1 MYFQGAFLSCLLF
14 SYLEL
19 GSSLYED
26 QIGKFDW
33 KLNHLGKLKFSSIDL
48 KSPSKKVFV
57 ATEENVIA
65 GLSTK
70 TGEILWRQILEKGD
84 PGAVQLMHVDVE
96 MVTVTGSGPYTVRGW
111 NINLGNML
119 YEWSIAS
126 VRWPEV
132 RWAVHQG
139 KLYVASVGQR
149 DGEISV
155 YNVRVGGQPVTHS
168 LSLPHLP
175 DKHNVVVAGLSLVYT
190 DMSGE
195 LLVSVP
201 MTGNSPPS
209 TLRLPSPAV
218 SLTPV
223 TGVSDQLF
231 VRVNQHLVAISVD
244 KLRLVDFEIPSDSNI
259 AVHSYTAEQNII
271 IIVQHSGKELVVSGR
286 VLETGSPVP
295 ELSSQLSHVFPL
307 AASHVTSVVCL
318 TRRDKTVT
326 CQLLLSALDH
336 SMAFA
341 QVPGNL
347 MWVREEALTSIV
359 NMELVDLPVS
369 DVEAAIEK
377 EFNIK
382 GGGSLTMLVRRV
394 TSQLLQ
400 LQTLLMTVLGL
411 RDPPNNV
418 NGRADLVRDD
428 FGLHKIIVA
437 ITSVGKIYGIDNLS
451 HEIIWQFTLE
461 DVIPFNNIGKAHVPF
476 FVQRTTRHFPY
487 PAQCTVLYRHK
498 VTEEA
503 VIYTFNPINGKS
515 QDGKSLRL
523 GYKLAQA
530 VLLASVNEEF
540 LKGLLLLDTTGKVH
554 VYPESAR
561 QAAVQAAT
569 STYLYTAD
577 TLSGQLTGYSLSY
590 SSDQELVAVPL
601 WEVKLSQKITAI
613 VAKSPLEK
621 VHSQGRVLGDR
632 SVLYKYINP
641 NLVAV
646 LTQTPDPLYKN
657 VLSVYLIDVVSGS
670 VVFSAVHKR
679 SLEPIHV
686 VHSENWV
693 IYSYFSDK
701 SRRTEITTLD
711 LYEGKTQSN
720 TTAFSSVWNP
730 IQPMVERQSYIL
742 PASVE
747 MMKET
752 ITEKGITSKHIL
764 VALNSGGVLELP
776 WVLLDPRRPLAAT
789 PDLREEAVIPY
800 VPELPNLP
808 EAIINYN
815 QTLLR
820 VSGIHTSPSGL
831 ESTCLVAVYG
841 LDLFYTR
848 VAPSKTFD
856 MLKEDFDY
864 ILITA
869 VLVGLTVSAFMTK
882 RLAARKALKQ
892 AWK

>member
-1 MYFQGAFLSCLLF
+1 MLQLCM
-14 SYLEL
+14 
-19 GSSLYED
+19 
-26 QIGKFDW
+26 
-33 KLNHLGKLKFSSIDL
+33 
-48 KSPSKKVFV
+48 
-57 ATEENVIA
+57 
-65 GLSTK
+65 
-70 TGEILWRQILEKGD
+70 
-84 PGAVQLMHVDVE
+84 AV
-96 MVTVTGSGPYTVRGW
+96 
-111 NINLGNML
+111 
-119 YEWSIAS
+119 
-126 VRWPEV
+126 
-132 RWAVHQG
+132 
-139 KLYVASVGQR
+139 
-149 DGEISV
+149 
-155 YNVRVGGQPVTHS
+155 
-168 LSLPHLP
+168 
-175 DKHNVVVAGLSLVYT
+175 
-190 DMSGE
+190 
-195 LLVSVP
+195 
-201 MTGNSPPS
+201 
-209 TLRLPSPAV
+209 
-218 SLTPV
+218 
-223 TGVSDQLF
+223 
-231 VRVNQHLVAISVD
+231 
-244 KLRLVDFEIPSDSNI
+244 
-259 AVHSYTAEQNII
+259 
-271 IIVQHSGKELVVSGR
+271 
-286 VLETGSPVP
+286 
-295 ELSSQLSHVFPL
+295 
-307 AASHVTSVVCL
+307 
-318 TRRDKTVT
+318 
-326 CQLLLSALDH
+326 LDI
-336 SMAFA
+336 
-341 QVPGNL
+341 
-347 MWVREEALTSIV
+347 T
-359 NMELVDLPVS
+359 
-369 DVEAAIEK
+369 
-377 EFNIK
+377 
-382 GGGSLTMLVRRV
+382 GGSLTMLVRRV

-400 LQTLLMTVLGL
+400 LQTLLMTVFGL
-411 RDPPNNV
+411 REPSNNV
-418 NGRADLVRDD
+418 NELADLVRDD

-437 ITSVGKIYGIDNLS
+437 FTSVGKIYGIDNLS
-451 HEIIWQFTLE
+451 HEIIWQSTLK

-476 FVQRTTRHFPY
+476 FIQRTTTHFPN
-487 PAQCTVLYRHK
+487 PAQTTVLYRHK
-498 VTEEA
+498 DTKETVM
-503 VIYTFNPINGKS
+503 YRFNPMNGKS
-515 QDGKSLRL
+515 PDGDYLRL
-523 GYKLAQA
+523 GFKLAQA
-530 VLLASVNEEF
+530 ILLPNADDTF
-540 LKGLLLLDTTGKVH
+540 LKGLLLLDTAGKLH
-554 VYPESAR
+554 IFPESCRKAAI
-561 QAAVQAAT
+561 QAAS

-577 TLSGQLTGYSLSY
+577 TQTGQLTGYSLSY
-590 SSDQELVAVPL
+590 SSAQELIAVPL

-632 SVLYKYINP
+632 SVLYKYNNP

-646 LTQTPDPLYKN
+646 LTQAPDPLYKN

-679 SLEPIHV
+679 SLEPIHL

-764 VALNSGGVLELP
+764 VALDNGGVLELP

-800 VPELPNLP
+800 VPELPTLP

-831 ESTCLVAVYG
+831 ESTCLVTVYG